1 MLEGGQPVE
10 HWTADHDDIAVLVV
24 DDQDPFRGALRD
36 LIGRAEGFTLVGEAC
51 SGEEAAQ
58 AVAKLSPQLVLMD
71 VFMPGMGGIAAAHL
85 MLKRCDA
92 PAVVLI
98 SVDDPSEHPQAGTLN
113 GLVDFVRKQDLRPR
127 RLREL
132 WQSRRN

>member
-1 MLEGGQPVE
+1 MQEQ
-10 HWTADHDDIAVLVV
+10 TADDHDIAVLVV
-24 DDQDPFRGALRD
+24 DDQDPFRAALRE
-36 LIGRAEGFTLVGEAC
+36 LIGRVEGFTLVGEAC

-58 AVAKLSPQLVLMD
+58 AVAELSPQLVLMD

-85 MLKRCDA
+85 MLTRRNA

-98 SVDDPSEHPQAGTLN
+98 SVDDPSQHPQAGTLN

-132 WQSRRN
+132 WQSRRS

>member
-1 MLEGGQPVE
+1 MEE
-10 HWTADHDDIAVLVV
+10 WTADCDDIAVLVV

-36 LIGRAEGFTLVGEAC
+36 LIARAEGFTLVGEAC

-58 AVAKLSPQLVLMD
+58 AVADLSPHLVLMD

-85 MLKRCDA
+85 MLKRPDA

-98 SVDDPSEHPQAGTLN
+98 SVDDPAQYPQAGTLN